1 MSFHFY
7 SSRLRALSRTWLAAC
22 TLISLLNYWVS
33 FAFPVIPKANCD
45 ISSIPYIRPKYLY
58 LSHCNYDT
66 VAVDF
71 FLAAPRMRDG
81 FSSQC
86 HSGLGSPSQAA
97 AETPH
102 LRIPWMSLSAPWINP
117 KMVWVGWDLKDY
129 PTPLPAWAGIII
141 SHPRLLQTPSNMEHS
156 KDGAATDSLVQV
168 LSSLV

>member
-66 VAVDF
+66 VAVEF
-71 FLAAPRMRDG
+71 FSGCSKNDRWIFFPVPFQPWLPIPGSSRD
-81 FSSQC
+81 S
-86 HSGLGSPSQAA
+86 
-97 AETPH
+97 
-102 LRIPWMSLSAPWINP
+102 
-117 KMVWVGWDLKDY
+117 
-129 PTPLPAWAGIII
+129 
-141 SHPRLLQTPSNMEHS
+141 TPSN
-156 KDGAATDSLVQV
+156 SLNIFS
-168 LSSLV
+168 SSLNKSQNGFGGMGPWGLSCSAPCMGRDNHQLSRVAPGPIQPGKKLIEVMTS